1 MKALRFAFL
10 LLLGAAAAAAQTQDL
25 GQGVFYNS
33 EGAILI
39 TVDAGV
45 ALRKIDGPYFMFMAF
60 MVAAG
65 NADIVVDRADVLMIY
80 KDVEYKMPTF
90 KDFNKAYSS
99 GGNDLTIYRN
109 LGKESLSL
117 SPMRHFQ
124 FPGTADFFPPLGQA
138 NVSLTNEGSMA
149 GTMGFRTKLYFKNP
163 GFKTGDTLVIKVR
176 DKKNPKLVGAV
187 AVELK

>member
-1 MKALRFAFL
+1 MRFVFLFL
-10 LLLGAAAAAAQTQDL
+10 LVAAAAAPQTQEL

-39 TVDAGV
+39 AVDAGV
-45 ALRKIDGPYFMFMAF
+45 AVRKVDSPYVMFMAF
-60 MVAAG
+60 MAAAG
-65 NADIVVDRADVLMIY
+65 NVNIVMDRADVVMVY

-90 KDFNKAYSS
+90 KDFKKTYSS
-99 GGNDLTIYRN
+99 GGNDLSLYRN

-124 FPGTADFFPPLGQA
+124 FPGTTDFFPLLGQA
-138 NVSLTNEGSMA
+138 DVSLTNEGSMA
-149 GTMGFRTKLYFKNP
+149 GTIGFRTKLYFKNP

-176 DKKNPKLVGAV
+176 DKKNPDLIGAV
-187 AVELK
+187 AVVLK